1 MHRAGLTRTDPVLRT
16 GVSGVLGRPGHPT
29 PRARRREARARL
41 ETRALAENGET
52 GSDPLAQYHPPV
64 GAPGLLL
71 IPAAAALLRGGPGAV
86 DAQLDTC

>member
-1 MHRAGLTRTDPVLRT
+1 MFAGRV
-16 GVSGVLGRPGHPT
+16 VELGDVDAVGFSVASDAR
-29 PRARRREARARL
+29 PRAL
-41 ETRALAENGET
+41 TENGEA
-52 GSDPLAQYHPPV
+52 GSDPLAQYHLPV

>member
-1 MHRAGLTRTDPVLRT
+1 MRV
-16 GVSGVLGRPGHPT
+16 
-29 PRARRREARARL
+29 RL
-41 ETRALAENGET
+41 ETRALAENGEA

-71 IPAAAALLRGGPGAV
+71 TPAAAALLRGGPGAV